1 MSMSAG
7 SSPNSCRRNNQ
18 VKKTSQQLF
27 HMIETTTDITVKDNG
42 TIHYIIYIIYMIHEM
57 LLTLV
62 GTL

>member
-1 MSMSAG
+1 
-7 SSPNSCRRNNQ
+7 
-18 VKKTSQQLF
+18 
-27 HMIETTTDITVKDNG
+27 MIETTTDITVKDNG